1 MGSLSFSWTVRQPR
15 RLREKRIRIIY
26 VHLCVAICAN
36 LMDICKTGASCLDL
50 KLEICLEDKNT
61 AVQHWW
67 DVNGVVTAAGLER
80 GQWDVRAAGGQGLLG
95 MRDTHE
101 DSYTHRRTQ
110 RLNVNIWTSLQS
122 CCASDRLEHLKKTCV
137 QLVWVTR
144 GEQRKQI
151 MKCIAQICMLPL
163 IRCWLSWLLT
173 FHMTSTRLGLFHRPM
188 NALLLFWTAT
198 GDKLCWA
205 LWVKSFIVV
214 IFIVVSKTQDT
225 SEIWGPVSFSPQ
237 VLWVYIYMETC
248 SVSVS
253 KYQDMLFT
261 NGQHKWV
268 RKKKKVFFLHQTVQL
283 SAPSS
288 SSGVPRQIKLCH
300 RQEQRS
306 VSMSG
311 PPQGDSSHPPPSCC
325 HNVA

>member
-1 MGSLSFSWTVRQPR
+1 MGCQRGRDSSGSGARPMGRQGSGRSGDCWGCETP
-15 RLREKRIRIIY
+15 
-26 VHLCVAICAN
+26 
-36 LMDICKTGASCLDL
+36 
-50 KLEICLEDKNT
+50 
-61 AVQHWW
+61 
-67 DVNGVVTAAGLER
+67 
-80 GQWDVRAAGGQGLLG
+80 
-95 MRDTHE
+95 MRTP
-101 DSYTHRRTQ
+101 TLTRQTQ

-122 CCASDRLEHLKKTCV
+122 CCASDPLEHLKENLFPACLSDTGRAEETDPEMYCTNMH
-137 QLVWVTR
+137 VT
-144 GEQRKQI
+144 I
-151 MKCIAQICMLPL
+151 NPM
-163 IRCWLSWLLT
+163 LT
-173 FHMTSTRLGLFHRPM
+173 FVTFDFSYDVNSARIIPPPHELTII
-188 NALLLFWTAT
+188 FWTAT

-288 SSGVPRQIKLCH
+288 SSDVPRQIKLCH

>member
-15 RLREKRIRIIY
+15 RLRKKRIRIIY
-26 VHLCVAICAN
+26 VHLYGAICTN

-151 MKCIAQICMLPL
+151 LKCFAQICMLPL

-173 FHMTSTRLGLFHRPM
+173 FHMTSTRLGLFHRPV
-188 NALLLFWTAT
+188 NALLFFGLRRGINSAEHCGWNHSS
-198 GDKLCWA
+198 L
-205 LWVKSFIVV
+205 
-214 IFIVVSKTQDT
+214 
-225 SEIWGPVSFSPQ
+225 SFSLLYPR
-237 VLWVYIYMETC
+237 
-248 SVSVS
+248 
-253 KYQDMLFT
+253 
-261 NGQHKWV
+261 HKWN
-268 RKKKKVFFLHQTVQL
+268 L
-283 SAPSS
+283 
-288 SSGVPRQIKLCH
+288 
-300 RQEQRS
+300 RS
-306 VSMSG
+306 RLV
-311 PPQGDSSHPPPSCC
+311 
-325 HNVA
+325 